1 VIMEP
6 ETFILLLWITLAHEI
21 SIMDFRNEILNIKKR
36 NPKIW
41 ISNRYSLVYL
51 IRTVDARS
59 F

>member
-1 VIMEP
+1 MEP